1 VPALNSFDYAT
12 LRIVPCAERAEFVN
26 AGVVLQCPEA
36 AFLECRVYLD
46 EPRLRALWP
55 SLDLDLVREHLE
67 AFPKVAAGDPLAGP
81 IARLSRRERFHWL
94 VAPRST
100 MIQVSPVHSGMCH
113 GPSHTPADVLEELY
127 RRLVLPP
134 TPTER

>member
-1 VPALNSFDYAT
+1 MPALSSFDYAT

-36 AFLECRVYLD
+36 AFLACRVYLD
-46 EPRLRALWP
+46 VTRLRALWP
-55 SLDLDLVREHLE
+55 HLEFELVREHLE
-67 AFPKVAAGDPLAGP
+67 AFPKVAAGDPQAGP

-113 GPSHTPADVLEELY
+113 APTEVLDGLY
-127 RRLVLPP
+127 RRLVLSP
-134 TPTER
+134 TPSEP